1 MAAGS
6 ISKRVRPNGAVRYRA
21 IVDLGPDLVTGKR
34 RQRYK
39 DCITRRAAQ
48 IALAAL
54 KREVDQGTAVDRS
67 PQTVTDVLA
76 YWLES
81 YAQFKAPR
89 TYEGYRYTIRT
100 YVEPYLGRIKVQDLR
115 PTQVQSWMT
124 SLRGSGKGQR
134 TVELAHLRLCQALDQ
149 AVELGVVARNAAR
162 RATVAQTEEK
172 GKEMVTWTAEQARTF
187 LEVATREGVYGPI
200 WLVSLATGMRRG
212 ELLGLRW
219 ADVDVE
225 HEVLRVRQSVG
236 LLKGAGVIGDLK
248 SRSAQHDIPVEP
260 EVIAAL
266 EKHREGQ
273 NKQKASL
280 GDAYQDHGLAFASA
294 VGTPINPNNLLRDYY
309 SLLIAAGVPRI
320 RIHDQRHTHV
330 TLALASGANIKAIS
344 RRIGHANTS
353 LTLDVYAHVLP
364 EQHTEVADKVG
375 AILFGSLEGRDV

>member
-21 IVDLGPDLVTGKR
+21 IVDLGPDPITGKR

-149 AVELGVVARNAAR
+149 AVKLGVVARNAAR
-162 RATVAQTEEK
+162 SATVAQTEEK

-187 LEVATREGVYGPI
+187 LEVATREGIYGPI

-248 SRSAQHDIPVEP
+248 SCSAQRDIPVEP

-266 EKHREGQ
+266 EGHREGQ

-280 GDAYQDHGLAFASA
+280 GDAYQDHGLVFASA

-330 TLALASGANIKAIS
+330 TWAMEEGGDLKTVSLRVGHSETGITADLYQHVSDKMS
-344 RRIGHANTS
+344 REVSRKIGR
-353 LTLDVYAHVLP
+353 
-364 EQHTEVADKVG
+364 K
-375 AILFGSLEGRDV
+375 LFGKDT